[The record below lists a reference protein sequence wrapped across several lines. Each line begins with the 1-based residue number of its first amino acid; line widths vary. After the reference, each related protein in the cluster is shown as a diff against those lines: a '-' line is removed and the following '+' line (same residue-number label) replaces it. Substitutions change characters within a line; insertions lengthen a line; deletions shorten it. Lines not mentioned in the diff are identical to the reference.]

1 MAVQFVLES
10 TGVSLFTQIDSLS
23 RIPEADDHV
32 YLYAVG
38 YKVEKVETYLEDDA
52 VTNPLSGQVAPWA
65 LSKQLYK
72 IHLSVLP

>member
-10 TGVSLFTQIDSLS
+10 TGASLFHSIDVLR

-38 YKVEKVETYLEDDA
+38 YKVERVETYLEDDA
-52 VTNPLSGQVAPWA
+52 VTNPLSGQVAPWG

-72 IHLSVLP
+72 VHLSVLP